1 MRDIIRMI
9 VVLSLI
15 CGVSGGLLAGVRI
28 GTKERIEYQ
37 ELAYVKGPAIRDVL
51 RGCSN
56 NPIQDRFKI
65 RYGDREISFFPGK
78 FNGKLNVV
86 AFETTGKGFGGEI
99 GIMMAVNLD
108 NDKVVGIDI
117 TTHKETPGVGS
128 RAKDDTV
135 FKGSF
140 KGLSVDDPFRLK
152 SEGGKVDAVSGATI
166 TSKGVAAGVAKG
178 AMLYKKLKPYILEKI
193 KNRTENNI

>member
-1 MRDIIRMI
+1 MRDIVRMV

-51 RGCSN
+51 QGCSN

-65 RYGDREISFFPGK
+65 KHGDTEISFFPGK
-78 FNGKLNVV
+78 FDGKLNVV

-99 GIMMAVNLD
+99 GIMMAVSLVD
-108 NDKVVGIDI
+108 DKVVAIDI

-128 RAKDDTV
+128 RAKDDPA

-140 KGLSVDDPFRLK
+140 KGLSVDDPFKIK
-152 SEGGKVDAVSGATI
+152 SEGGKIDAVSGATI
-166 TSKGVAAGVAKG
+166 SSKGIAAGVAEG
-178 AMLYKKLKPYILEKI
+178 AKLYKELKPYILKKI
-193 KNRTENNI
+193 KART